1 MSMVRILHL
10 PWSPLLATA
19 VVLWVVGEPML
30 AQKSTIFPPAPS
42 TRRPGGSEPA
52 IEARRILVGKASRLS
67 NYSIGEP
74 VAL

>member
-1 MSMVRILHL
+1 MSTVRPLHL

-30 AQKSTIFPPAPS
+30 ARKSSIFPPAPGAS
-42 TRRPGGSEPA
+42 RLASGESA
-52 IEARRILVGKASRLS
+52 IEFKRIRNSRAPRLS

-74 VAL
+74 VPL

>member
-1 MSMVRILHL
+1 MSLTRLLHL

-30 AQKSTIFPPAPS
+30 ARESSIFPPANTS
-42 TRRPGGSEPA
+42 QLAGGERA
-52 IEARRILVGKASRLS
+52 IEVRGILAGRASRLS
-67 NYSIGEP
+67 HYSIGEP